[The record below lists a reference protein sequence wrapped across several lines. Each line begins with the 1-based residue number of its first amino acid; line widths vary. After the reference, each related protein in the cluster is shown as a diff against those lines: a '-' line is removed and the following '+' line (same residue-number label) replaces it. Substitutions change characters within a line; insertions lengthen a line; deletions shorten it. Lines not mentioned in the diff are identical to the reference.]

1 MILLTYYGIIIA
13 GYYAFEY
20 AYSHIIV
27 YLNLLVKQ
35 FGNFKYTLCK
45 IYSFCEVIWLF
56 YDNLKAVCD
65 KQGVKI
71 TPIVLECGGNKGS
84 LSGWKKG
91 AMPNSDIVMKLAVR
105 LNVPTDCLLFGEN
118 YNLLSLSEVE
128 KELLKYYKELND
140 YEKGKII
147 GKAEELAEA
156 ARRRKAELEA
166 DAKEKAKPKA
176 ESLPAPEPEPSEDI
190 DNEDEDGYIYL
201 DFPDLPVSAGTGVY
215 LHDDYAEQIRVPI
228 NNETL
233 RANYALRVA
242 GDSME
247 PRFYD
252 GDIVLVE
259 TQPSVKVGEIGIF
272 IYEGEAYIKEFGGD
286 RLISLN
292 SKYDDKQITDFNSFY
307 CKGLV
312 IGVLDKKDILN

>member
-1 MILLTYYGIIIA
+1 MDIVDRIRQLANQKKVSLTKIEKALG
-13 GYYAFEY
+13 
-20 AYSHIIV
+20 
-27 YLNLLVKQ
+27 
-35 FGNFKYTLCK
+35 FGNGTIGKWTKQSPSCEKIKLVADYLSTSTDYLIYGGGSTLQEDALQLLD
-45 IYSFCEVIWLF
+45 YFRLLD
-56 YDNLKAVCD
+56 DNYKNR
-65 KQGVKI
+65 
-71 TPIVLECGGNKGS
+71 VLERAET
-84 LSGWKKG
+84 L
-91 AMPNSDIVMKLAVR
+91 
-105 LNVPTDCLLFGEN
+105 
-118 YNLLSLSEVE
+118 
-128 KELLKYYKELND
+128 KELLQVESDFK
-140 YEKGKII
+140 
-147 GKAEELAEA
+147 
-156 ARRRKAELEA
+156 KAELEA
-166 DAKEKAKPKA
+166 AAKEKIKPKPKA
-176 ESLPAPEPEPSEDI
+176 IPLPTSEPEPSEDI
-190 DNEDEDGYIYL
+190 DNEDEEGYIYL

-228 NNETL
+228 NDETL

-247 PRFYD
+247 PQFYD

-312 IGVLDKKDILN
+312 IGVLDKKHILN